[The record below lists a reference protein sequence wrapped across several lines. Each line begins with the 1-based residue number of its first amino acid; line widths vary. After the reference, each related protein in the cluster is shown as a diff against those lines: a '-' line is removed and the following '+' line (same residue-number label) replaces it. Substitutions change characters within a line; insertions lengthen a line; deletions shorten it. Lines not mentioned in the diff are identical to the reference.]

1 MENKNK
7 KVNKKKRLYRLEVG
21 VACIYK
27 DGKYLIQS
35 RPEGKSFVGH
45 WEFPGGK
52 REKNEDYPTCI
63 KREIKEELDVEV
75 KVGPVFFEEHHNFG
89 KINLILHFRQCEI
102 IKGEPRPLEGQNID
116 WVAPQDFHK
125 VKFLETNAKALEKL
139 QSMSS

>member
-1 MENKNK
+1 MENK
-7 KVNKKKRLYRLEVG
+7 KRSPYKIEVG

-52 REKNEDYPTCI
+52 REKGEDYISCV
-63 KREIKEELDVEV
+63 KREILEELGIEV
-75 KVGPVFFEEHHNFG
+75 KVGEAFLEELHSFG
-89 KINLILHFRQCEI
+89 KVNLVLRFHKCEI
-102 IKGEPRPLEGQNID
+102 KKGEPNPLEGQSID

-125 VKFLETNAKALEKL
+125 IKFLETNARALEKL
-139 QSMSS
+139 QSSNSRQF